1 MAAESDIEQCPNKEA
16 ARQRNSVMLNQP
28 EKDVLQE
35 SSLGKAINNVKNN
48 APKLLA

>member
-28 EKDVLQE
+28 EKHVLQDLRWARR
-35 SSLGKAINNVKNN
+35 STT
-48 APKLLA
+48 